1 MPIPEGTVTEASEPE
16 KLSPAVPELTAALPS
31 TELLFVVSTKET
43 DPVGAGFPDELII
56 PVTVAVSV

>member
-1 MPIPEGTVTEASEPE
+1 MPAGTVRGTSEPE
-16 KLSPAVPELTAALPS
+16 KLIAAFPELTAAVPA

-43 DPVGAGFPDELII
+43 DPVGAGVPAVLII